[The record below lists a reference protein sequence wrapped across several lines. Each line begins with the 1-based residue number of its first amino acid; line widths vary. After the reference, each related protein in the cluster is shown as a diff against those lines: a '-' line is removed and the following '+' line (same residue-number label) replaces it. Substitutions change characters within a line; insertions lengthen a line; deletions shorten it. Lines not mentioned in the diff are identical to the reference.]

1 MGRSLTS
8 SRALNEVPM
17 NAAPTI
23 RITSSCIGSLVGGVA
38 GEPMQL
44 LVILIVGAAF
54 MGTSLS
60 ARELVNERPIY
71 ERERAV
77 GLSPIAYLL
86 AKLAVFAGLVLVQ
99 ATLLTLIILAR
110 KPGPVG
116 SVMLGSGE
124 IELLIAVAATAFV
137 SAVLGLL
144 ISSLVSTSEQ
154 VMPLLV
160 VSVMMQLVMCGG
172 LIPIY
177 GRPLLAQLSWI
188 VPSRWGYAMGASTAD
203 VRALV
208 PTAPQD
214 VLWSHDAAAW
224 ILSVLVLTAL
234 AGCWSWL
241 VLGRISSSHSHQ

>member
-1 MGRSLTS
+1 MRGQ
-8 SRALNEVPM
+8 ED
-17 NAAPTI
+17 
-23 RITSSCIGSLVGGVA
+23 
-38 GEPMQL
+38 
-44 LVILIVGAAF
+44 
-54 MGTSLS
+54 
-60 ARELVNERPIY
+60 
-71 ERERAV
+71 
-77 GLSPIAYLL
+77 IA
-86 AKLAVFAGLVLVQ
+86 
-99 ATLLTLIILAR
+99 I
-110 KPGPVG
+110 G

-124 IELLIAVAATAFV
+124 IELLVAVAATAFV

-177 GRPLLAQLSWI
+177 GRPLLALLSWI
-188 VPSRWGYAMGASTAD
+188 DPSGGYAMGASTAN

-241 VLGRISSSHSHQ
+241 VLGRISSSDSHQ

>member
-1 MGRSLTS
+1 
-8 SRALNEVPM
+8 
-17 NAAPTI
+17 
-23 RITSSCIGSLVGGVA
+23 
-38 GEPMQL
+38 
-44 LVILIVGAAF
+44 
-54 MGTSLS
+54 
-60 ARELVNERPIY
+60 
-71 ERERAV
+71 
-77 GLSPIAYLL
+77 
-86 AKLAVFAGLVLVQ
+86 
-99 ATLLTLIILAR
+99 
-110 KPGPVG
+110 
-116 SVMLGSGE
+116 MLGSGE
-124 IELLIAVAATAFV
+124 IELLVAVAATAFV

-224 ILSVLVLTAL
+224 ILSVLVLAAL
-234 AGCWSWL
+234 AGGWSWL

>member
-1 MGRSLTS
+1 
-8 SRALNEVPM
+8 
-17 NAAPTI
+17 
-23 RITSSCIGSLVGGVA
+23 
-38 GEPMQL
+38 
-44 LVILIVGAAF
+44 
-54 MGTSLS
+54 
-60 ARELVNERPIY
+60 
-71 ERERAV
+71 
-77 GLSPIAYLL
+77 
-86 AKLAVFAGLVLVQ
+86 
-99 ATLLTLIILAR
+99 
-110 KPGPVG
+110 
-116 SVMLGSGE
+116 MLGSGE
-124 IELLIAVAATAFV
+124 IELLVAVAATAFV

-188 VPSRWGYAMGASTAD
+188 VPSRWGYAMGASTVD

-214 VLWSHDAAAW
+214 VLCSHDAAAW
-224 ILSVLVLTAL
+224 ILSVLVLAAL
-234 AGCWSWL
+234 AGGWSWL